1 MAIFRLKAEDNNG
14 NDAKETTFVDC
25 DAFGRTAEVI
35 NQYLHK
41 GDPIHIEGRL
51 RFRQWETDNQE
62 KRNKLSV
69 VIDRFEFI
77 RTRQEAEN
85 SVTTEQEFGG
95 NASIDAPP
103 AQHVEGAN
111 IPF

>member
-51 RFRQWETDNQE
+51 RFRQWETENQE
-62 KRNKLSV
+62 KRSKLSV
-69 VIDRFEFI
+69 VVDRFEFVK
-77 RTRQEAEN
+77 TRQESEN
-85 SVTTEQEFGG
+85 SDSITEPQFGG
-95 NASIDAPP
+95 NVPNEAPVT
-103 AQHVEGAN
+103 AEGSN